1 MTQIKLFQRKIMI
14 LVGLATLASGI
25 LIYLILNTTE
35 SKFIIGAFTITI
47 IQLVFTIRNNKK
59 YYFKYNDEKIE
70 WFLPD
75 SEEKFLVQIS
85 EIKKITPDSTGISV
99 YTKNNEI
106 KRCVFNL
113 LDAPAIETI
122 KAYFKTLSY

>member
-14 LVGLATLASGI
+14 LVGLATLASAI

-59 YYFKYNDEKIE
+59 YYFKYNAEKIE

-85 EIKKITPDSTGISV
+85 EIKKITPDSSGISV
-99 YTKNNEI
+99 YTKNNEV

-113 LDAPAIETI
+113 LDTPAIETI

>member
-35 SKFIIGAFTITI
+35 SKFIIGTFTITI

-85 EIKKITPDSTGISV
+85 EIKKITPDSTGISI

>member
-14 LVGLATLASGI
+14 LVGLATSASGI
-25 LIYLILNTTE
+25 LIYLILNTTN
-35 SKFIIGAFTITI
+35 SKFTIGAFTITI

-59 YYFKYNDEKIE
+59 YYFRYNAEKIE

-85 EIKKITPDSTGISV
+85 EIKKITPDSSGISV
-99 YTKNNEI
+99 YTKNNEV

-113 LDAPAIETI
+113 LDTPAIETI

>member
-25 LIYLILNTTE
+25 LIYLILNTTN
-35 SKFIIGAFTITI
+35 SKFTIGAFTITI

-59 YYFKYNDEKIE
+59 YYFRYNAEKIE

-85 EIKKITPDSTGISV
+85 EIKKITPDSSGISV
-99 YTKNNEI
+99 YTKNNEV

-113 LDAPAIETI
+113 LDSPAIETI

>member
-1 MTQIKLFQRKIMI
+1 MTQIKLFQRKILIFSII
-14 LVGLATLASGI
+14 LAIVTSL
-25 LIYLILNTTE
+25 LIYLIIYTTD
-35 SKFIIGAFTITI
+35 SKFLIGSFTLLV
-47 IQLVFTIRNNKK
+47 IQFVYMLRNNKK

-85 EIKKITPDSTGISV
+85 EIKKITPDSSGISV
-99 YTKNNEI
+99 YTKNNEV

-113 LDAPAIETI
+113 LDTPAIETI